1 VKAHH
6 RASGVRGGVV
16 EQTDEQ
22 ITGGVLSNLYNLF
35 QGVFDWGNSPHDASA
50 YEAVVNRGGAVLE
63 IRADTQERDAIDS
76 VVGIMCDQR
85 TEWRDEVR

>member
-1 VKAHH
+1 
-6 RASGVRGGVV
+6 VV

-22 ITGGVLSNLYNLF
+22 ITGGVLTNLYNLF